1 MAFKE
6 RKKISLK
13 KKKKKKRNQKKENFE
28 NREKSYS
35 F

>member
-28 NREKSYS
+28 NREKNYG

>member
-28 NREKSYS
+28 NREKSYG